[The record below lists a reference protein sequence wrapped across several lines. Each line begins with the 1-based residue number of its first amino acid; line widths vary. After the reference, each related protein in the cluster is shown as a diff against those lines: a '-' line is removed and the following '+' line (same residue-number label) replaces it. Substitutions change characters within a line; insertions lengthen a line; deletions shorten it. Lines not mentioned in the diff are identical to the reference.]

1 VLCFTSEGEEM
12 WVFYS
17 SCFRKESTSSSSL
30 FLAFHGGLMI
40 IGSNW
45 LAKLQEDV
53 KFLLFEGGRINK
65 ESKT

>member
-1 VLCFTSEGEEM
+1 M